1 MRRRLTLAMV
11 LLVALTLLATGV
23 VSFYFIQRAAISTAQ
38 QELAGQ
44 GQAFSKTLSE
54 GTAVTKVGVRRE
66 LAVMRQAGDFAAVD
80 VVALTPEGTLTGTLP
95 AGVTADDLDV
105 AALQEGRQVSGRSG
119 THLIYTA
126 VPTPIP
132 SITRYTPVLVISRT
146 VDEPAS
152 GIRYFALVALIAL
165 LVAAVVA
172 AALARRFTKP
182 LVAAVATTRRIA
194 GGDLDATVEH
204 TRGEDPEFAELAGS
218 INTMGATLQRA
229 REQERQFLLSVSHE
243 LRTPLTSIRGYAD
256 AIVDGATDQ
265 PADAAGVIS
274 SEARRLERLVQDL
287 LDLARL
293 DADRFS
299 LDLVPVDATTAVH
312 QVVEG
317 FRHSAAELGID
328 LVVAPGSEAALWVRA
343 DADRLVQVL
352 ANLVENASSFAQ
364 RQVVVGSA
372 AVEGV
377 PTLWVVDD
385 GPGIPSEQLERVFER
400 HFVSDRVSGRRKG
413 SGLGLAIVSELVAA
427 MGGTVEAQ
435 SPIVDGR
442 GTRIVV
448 RMHAAATPAAGVDPA
463 PSLQVTGTPTTP

>member
-1 MRRRLTLAMV
+1 MV
-11 LLVALTLLATGV
+11 LLVALTLLATGL
-23 VSFYFIQRAAISTAQ
+23 VSFYFVQRAAISTAQ

-44 GQAFSKTLSE
+44 GEAISRTLSE
-54 GTAVTKVGVRRE
+54 GTALTKVGVRRE

-80 VVALTPEGTLTGTLP
+80 VVGLTSEGTLKGTFP
-95 AGVTADDLDV
+95 SGVTAADLDV
-105 AALQEGRQVSGRSG
+105 GALAEGRQVSGRSG

-126 VPTPIP
+126 VPTPIA
-132 SITRYTPVLVISRT
+132 SITQYTPVLIISRT

-172 AALARRFTKP
+172 AALARRFTRP

-204 TRGEDPEFAELAGS
+204 TRGEDPEFVELAGS

-274 SEARRLERLVQDL
+274 GEARRLERLVQDL

-299 LDLVPVDATTAVH
+299 FDLVAVDAALAVH
-312 QVVEG
+312 QVVDG
-317 FRHSAAELGID
+317 FAPSAAELGLD
-328 LVVAPGSEAALWVRA
+328 LVAAPGSEVALWVRA

-352 ANLVENASSFAQ
+352 ANLVENASSFANT
-364 RQVVVGSA
+364 QVVVGSA
-372 AVEGV
+372 AVAGV

-385 GPGIPSEQLERVFER
+385 GPGIPREELGRVFDR
-400 HFVSDRVSGRRKG
+400 HYVSDRVSGRRKG
-413 SGLGLAIVSELVAA
+413 SGLGLAIVSELVTA
-427 MGGTVEAQ
+427 MGGTVEAE
-435 SPIVDGR
+435 SPVVEDR

-448 RMHAAATPAAGVDPA
+448 RLQASVDPTA
-463 PSLQVTGTPTTP
+463 GPEGSPPLQVTGGARRTDRA